1 MFWAG
6 TGVAAEA
13 SGQNARS
20 CCGSSAPGG
29 ASIYSTSMQMPT
41 VSKASTWPGNKGAGN
56 GSLSSDTT
64 GRSGGGGGEASRIT
78 SSSAISRSQSST
90 VLLSL
95 FALEFLR
102 SHWSSKRF
110 ILVV

>member
-1 MFWAG
+1 
-6 TGVAAEA
+6 
-13 SGQNARS
+13 
-20 CCGSSAPGG
+20 
-29 ASIYSTSMQMPT
+29 MPT

-64 GRSGGGGGEASRIT
+64 GRSGGGGGDASRMT

-110 ILVV
+110 ILVWLRSGRRPAL